1 MSIMDLSLAQAA
13 AALAAGTLSSL
24 ELVDAALA
32 RAQAVNPQLNAFLRL
47 DADSARAQARAA
59 DAERARGYRRG
70 PLHGVPMAHKDMFFR
85 AGVASSCGTHVK
97 LPLPTTTAT
106 VLSRLD
112 AAGALQFGVLN
123 MAAFAVGPTG
133 HNAAV
138 GHCRNP
144 WNTERISGG
153 SSSGSGAS
161 VAARASF
168 AALGSDTAGSIRIP
182 SALCGITGLKP
193 TQGRVSRA
201 GAMPFSFTLDT
212 IGPLARSAY
221 DCAMMMNAIA
231 GPDAADTTSAQV
243 DTPDYLHRIGQPV
256 QGLRVGVPMNYFTEG
271 IAPEVDRVLQDSLSA
286 LRELGCMIVPV
297 DIPDLAA
304 ADAAAGMIISCEG
317 AALHAALMQEQGEL
331 YGTQMKARLE
341 RGFAIPAP
349 RYLDALR
356 YRNVAAVQ
364 FIDAVF
370 SKVDVLHTPLIPINT
385 PEIATS
391 DVTSGAAMDT
401 LITQLTRFT
410 RPFNYL
416 GLPALALPVGC
427 AGDGMPLSM
436 QLVGRPF
443 SEDLLL
449 RLGHAFQ
456 CATDWHVRAPPAA

>member
-85 AGVASSCGTHVK
+85 AGVASSCGTRVK

-133 HNAAV
+133 HNAAL

-231 GPDAADTTSAQV
+231 GPDAADATSAQV
-243 DTPDYLHRIGQPV
+243 DTPDYLRRIGQPV
-256 QGLRVGVPMNYFTEG
+256 RGLRVGVPMNYFTEG
-271 IAPEVDRVLQDSLSA
+271 IAPEVDRVLRDSLSA
-286 LRELGCMIVPV
+286 LRDLGCMIVPV

-349 RYLDALR
+349 RYLDAVR

-385 PEIATS
+385 PEIAAS
-391 DVTSGAAMDT
+391 DVASGAAMES
-401 LITQLTRFT
+401 LVTQLTRFT

-456 CATDWHVRAPPAA
+456 CATDWHLRSPPAA